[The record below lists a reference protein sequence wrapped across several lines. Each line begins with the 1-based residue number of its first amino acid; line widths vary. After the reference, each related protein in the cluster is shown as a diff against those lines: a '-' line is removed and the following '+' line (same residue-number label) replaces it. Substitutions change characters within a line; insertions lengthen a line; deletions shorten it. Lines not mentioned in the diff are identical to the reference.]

1 MKAYIKRYF
10 SCALTGEE
18 LGVLVVTNGDR
29 EIETVVH
36 QEFAYNMESMS
47 QEQHDEEQL
56 QIEQGI

>member
-18 LGVLVVTNGDR
+18 LGVLVIANGDR

-36 QEFAYNMESMS
+36 QEFAYNLDSMN
-47 QEQHDEEQL
+47 QQQHDEEQL
-56 QIEQGI
+56 RREQRI